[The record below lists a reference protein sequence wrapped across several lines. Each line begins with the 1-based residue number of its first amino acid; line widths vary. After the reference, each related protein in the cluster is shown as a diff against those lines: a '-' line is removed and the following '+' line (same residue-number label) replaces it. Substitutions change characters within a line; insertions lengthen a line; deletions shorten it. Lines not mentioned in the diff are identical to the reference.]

1 MQYGYYDGVSD
12 IFNAADMQE
21 SRELVLE
28 RLLGSLDAVQEQ
40 ADELEHELSH
50 LLRKLEAIRES
61 IDGNFGGE

>member
-40 ADELEHELSH
+40 ADELEHELSR